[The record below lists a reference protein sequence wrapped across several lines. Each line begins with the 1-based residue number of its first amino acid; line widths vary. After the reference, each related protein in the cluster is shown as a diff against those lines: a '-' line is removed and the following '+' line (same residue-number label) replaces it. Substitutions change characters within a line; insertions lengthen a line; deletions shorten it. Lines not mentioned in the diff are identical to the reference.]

1 MRPPRC
7 KICQR
12 EHWGGCDIAAAAPQ
26 IKQETKEK
34 PVAPKP
40 KPEKEVKVA
49 KKAKKKKSKRK
60 PSARV
65 ETVTPTNRPRGR
77 PPSTEKHLTNEKQ
90 KPWESE
96 GISRRSWYRKKAPA

>member
-1 MRPPRC
+1 MRAPLC
-7 KICQR
+7 KLCGK
-12 EHWGGCDIAAAAPQ
+12 EHWGDCDRGSPV
-26 IKQETKEK
+26 KQVTTKEK

-96 GISRRSWYRKKAPA
+96 GISRRSWYRKKAPG